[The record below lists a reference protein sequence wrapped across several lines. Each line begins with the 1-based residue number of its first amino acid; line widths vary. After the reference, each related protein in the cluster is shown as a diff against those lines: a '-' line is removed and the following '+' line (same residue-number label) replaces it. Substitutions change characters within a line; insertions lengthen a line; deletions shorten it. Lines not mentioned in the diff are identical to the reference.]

1 MATQPSLMN
10 VEYEELGRE
19 RWSRGDPEDC
29 DDTLG
34 YIATLYLH
42 YIILHFTFYPS
53 RVIMIMGEA
62 PYNPRHPPKG

>member
-1 MATQPSLMN
+1 MEQ
-10 VEYEELGRE
+10 
-19 RWSRGDPEDC
+19 GDPEDC

-42 YIILHFTFYPS
+42 YIILHFTPAA
-53 RVIMIMGEA
+53 IMGEA